1 MWILTSLS
9 RPERIR
15 ALVDSYAWGDESQVY
30 LTLYEK
36 DPLIDRYLDQKWPA
50 SWMIELVSMLGNG
63 PTYNEMLRRYP
74 HEQTY
79 GFLADDAVLETPG
92 MLWRLERAAGD
103 WAVAYPNDGV
113 WKDGGLATMP
123 CIGGE
128 LVRAAGDWAVAYP
141 NDGVWKDGG
150 LATMP
155 CIGGELVRAAGYLSP
170 PNFVHMS
177 IDSVWTVIAQ
187 RLGTEKYMPELRYT
201 HNHPLVGRAAW
212 DDTYMKAQLMSV
224 GHEQALHS
232 FISGSGLQGV
242 VQRVGEKRAG

>member
-74 HEQTY
+74 NEQTY

-92 MLWRLERAAGD
+92 MLWRLE
-103 WAVAYPNDGV
+103 
-113 WKDGGLATMP
+113 
-123 CIGGE
+123 
-128 LVRAAGDWAVAYP
+128 RAAGDWAVAYP